1 MNFNKPVMGIS
12 VGDPAGIGPEIV
24 VKALLNHPVADQV
37 IPVVFA
43 DKAVL
48 LQAADIC
55 HLPVQLKEV
64 KDIKDVEDNKEII
77 HYVSSGRLND
87 PVEMGRISAE
97 CGQATYAYYNAAI
110 DWALEGKVDAV
121 ATAPLQKEA
130 LKAGGSPELDHT
142 NILKARVK
150 SDEITTL
157 FVVDNLRIFFLTR
170 HIPLREVGDA
180 ITKEMIVTASRRC
193 LQFLKQ
199 LGLEDPQLAVAGLN
213 PHNGDHGMFGT
224 EEIETIIPAVKE
236 ANAAGLKVVGPIP
249 GDSVFH
255 LGKEGHFDGVLSLYH
270 DQGHIAIKTM
280 DFYRTVSLTMGAPFL
295 RSSVDHGTAFGIAG
309 QGIANET
316 SMIEAILVGAKYAK
330 QIRETDYRT
339 L

>member
-1 MNFNKPVMGIS
+1 MTFKKPVMGIS
-12 VGDPAGIGPEIV
+12 VGDPAGVGPEIV
-24 VKALLNHPVADQV
+24 VKALINHSIADQV
-37 IPVVFA
+37 VPVVFA

-48 LQAADIC
+48 EQAAEIC
-55 HLPVQLKEV
+55 HLSVQLKEV
-64 KDIKDVEDNKEII
+64 ADIEDVKDDKNTIYFVP
-77 HYVSSGRLND
+77 SGILND
-87 PVEMGRISAE
+87 AVEMGRISAE
-97 CGQATYAYYNAAI
+97 CGKATYAYYNSAI
-110 DWALEGKVDAV
+110 DWALEGKIDAI

-142 NILKARVK
+142 NILKTRVN

-180 ITKEMIVTASRRC
+180 ITKEMIVTASKRC

-199 LGLEDPQLAVAGLN
+199 LGIQKPQLAVAGLN

-224 EEIETIIPAVKE
+224 EEIDTIIPAVEE
-236 ANAAGLKVVGPIP
+236 AKADGLNVVGPIP

-316 SMIEAILVGAKYAK
+316 SMVEAILVGAQYAK

>member
-1 MNFNKPVMGIS
+1 MTFEKPVIGIS
-12 VGDPAGIGPEIV
+12 VGDPAGVGPEIV
-24 VKALLNHPVADQV
+24 VKALINHTLHENV
-37 IPVVFA
+37 IPLVFA

-48 LQAADIC
+48 EQALDIC
-55 HLPVQLKEV
+55 HLAVELKA
-64 KDIKDVEDNKEII
+64 IKHIEEADDTKNLIQ
-77 HYVSSGRLND
+77 YVPSGILLS
-87 PVEMGRISAE
+87 PVEMGCISAE
-97 CGQATYAYYNAAI
+97 CGKATYAYYNAAI
-110 DWALEGKVDAV
+110 DWALEGKIDAI
-121 ATAPLQKEA
+121 ATGPLQKEA
-130 LKAGGSPELDHT
+130 LKAGGSPQLDHT
-142 NILKARVK
+142 NILKARVE

-180 ITKEMIVTASRRC
+180 INKDMIITASKRC

-199 LGLEDPQLAVAGLN
+199 LGIQNPGLAVAGLN

-224 EEIETIIPAVKE
+224 EEIDIIIPAVQQARAE
-236 ANAAGLKVVGPIP
+236 RLNVTGPIP

-270 DQGHIAIKTM
+270 DQGHIAIKTL

-295 RSSVDHGTAFGIAG
+295 RASVDHGTAFEIAG

-316 SMIEAILVGAKYAK
+316 SMVEAILTGAQYAK